1 MQGGND
7 MKNRGTGRIKR
18 KGRAAVAAAGI
29 LAVGAM
35 SVLSACGA
43 GKTSTG
49 ENSPT
54 QNEST
59 ASGGQSAKGRY
70 MEEEIILPEEIAG
83 NGLVS
88 VVQKEDKSLV
98 FCIPDKNSKARLYSL
113 DAKSEWTKG
122 EEVAVPEGIRP
133 TKMVQ
138 DENGRYYYGGFDEN
152 YIFHVWTV
160 QEDGTTREML
170 EDVFKVQEGK
180 EYGIIPDFIA
190 ALPGEN
196 FLVSQTS
203 QADVYQSDGRLRASL
218 AQDFIGMDIRIPVSV
233 SGEEYLTLSNQKLV
247 RYNLETGL
255 QTGSYDLPDKGRN
268 VWQMPVFTDDEGC
281 VYVAS
286 QTGLYRTGRDGTVWE
301 QLIDGSLNSMGRQDM
316 FMRSFFKG
324 SDNDYYGIFSTGD
337 SKLKVLH
344 YYYDETVDTV
354 PPETLTIYA
363 LRDNATVRQ
372 AASILQKNNPQV
384 KVDFRIAVEN
394 EEEEVTEDVIR
405 ALNTELLNGKGADVL
420 ILDDLPM
427 QTYKNK
433 GILADITALFEA
445 DQEDLLANV
454 RSNFTAE
461 DGKIYYMPA
470 RIEVPVIFGEPE
482 AVAAFQDIDKMAV
495 YDKTPSLFAPDIY
508 ENIINMTS
516 YACYQELFNENG
528 TVDGDV
534 LARYLAAVKSAGEK
548 GDIQV
553 SYAQAD
559 MERLMVNNTVLPR
572 GFGRQG
578 SYNIASKRCAAG
590 AEILNSIDSA
600 MLPLAA
606 AEMIDSD
613 IEPLGGIYMP
623 NVVAGINASSPN
635 RENAE
640 EFIRTL
646 FGSEV
651 QDESL
656 KDGFSVRN
664 SSLDKWAKVESEI
677 SIATSSGEGIMLSGS
692 WPVQADRG
700 KIMAIVRT
708 ASIPALLEQQIVDMI
723 VEGSKDYLNGK
734 ETVEDAVQAIENKM
748 KLYVNERE

>member
-1 MQGGND
+1 
-7 MKNRGTGRIKR
+7 MKNRGTDRIKR
-18 KGRAAVAAAGI
+18 KRRTAAAAAGI

-35 SVLSACGA
+35 SVLSACGS

-49 ENSPT
+49 EISQT

-59 ASGGQSAKGRY
+59 APGGQSAKGRY
-70 MEEEIILPEEIAG
+70 MEEEIALPEEIAD
-83 NGLVS
+83 NGLVD

-98 FCIPDKNSKARLYSL
+98 FCIPDENSKARLYSL
-113 DAKSEWTKG
+113 DSKSEWTEG
-122 EEVAVPEGIRP
+122 EAIAAPEGIRP
-133 TKMVQ
+133 AKMMQ
-138 DENGRYYYGGFDEN
+138 DENGTYYYGGFDEN
-152 YIFHVWTV
+152 YIFHIWTA
-160 QEDGTTREML
+160 QEDGTTREL
-170 EDVFKVQEGK
+170 LPDVFKVQEGK
-180 EYGIIPDFIA
+180 QYGIIPDFIA
-190 ALPGEN
+190 ALPGES

-203 QADVYQSDGRLRASL
+203 QADIYQSDGRMRASL
-218 AQDFIGMDIRIPVSV
+218 AQDFIGMDVRIPVSV
-233 SGEEYLTLSNQKLV
+233 SGEEYLTLNNQKLV
-247 RYNLETGL
+247 RYNLETGT
-255 QTGSYDLPDKGRN
+255 QTGSYDLPDKGRD
-268 VWQMPVFTDDEGC
+268 VWQMPVFTDDEGF

-324 SDNDYYGIFSTGD
+324 QDNDYYGVFSTGD

-384 KVDFRIAVEN
+384 KVDFRIAVED

-420 ILDDLPM
+420 ILDGLPM

-433 GILADITALFEA
+433 GILADITNLFEA
-445 DQEDLLANV
+445 DKEDLLANV

-470 RIEVPVIFGEPE
+470 RIDVPVIFGEPE
-482 AVAAFQDIDKMAV
+482 AVAAFQDIDEMAA

-516 YACYQELFNENG
+516 YTCYKELFNENG

-534 LARYLAAVKSAGEK
+534 LARYLTAVKSAGEK
-548 GDIQV
+548 SNVQV

-559 MERLMVNNTVLPR
+559 MERLMVNNTVLLR
-572 GFGRQG
+572 GFGRQDG
-578 SYNIASKRCAAG
+578 YNVVSKRCAAG
-590 AEILNSIDSA
+590 AEIFSSIDSA
-600 MLPLAA
+600 MLPLSA
-606 AEMIDSD
+606 AEMVNSE

-623 NVVAGINASSPN
+623 NVVAGINASSQN

-640 EFIRTL
+640 AFIKTL
-646 FGSEV
+646 FDTEV

-656 KDGFSVRN
+656 RDGFSVRS
-664 SSLDKWAKVESEI
+664 SSLDKWAKTESE
-677 SIATSSGEGIMLSGS
+677 SSVSMSSGEGIYLSGS
-692 WPVQADRG
+692 WPAQAERD

-708 ASIPALLEQQIVDMI
+708 ASIPALIDQQIVDMI
-723 VEGSKDYLNGK
+723 VDGSKDYLNGK

>member
-1 MQGGND
+1 
-7 MKNRGTGRIKR
+7 MKNRGTGWIKR
-18 KGRAAVAAAGI
+18 KGRTAVAAAGI
-29 LAVGAM
+29 LAVGVM
-35 SVLSACGA
+35 SVLSACGS
-43 GKTSTG
+43 GKTTSG
-49 ENSPT
+49 ENSQA

-59 ASGGQSAKGRY
+59 APGGQSAKGRY
-70 MEEEIILPEEIAG
+70 MEEEIALPEEIAG
-83 NGLVS
+83 NGLVG

-98 FCIPDKNSKARLYSL
+98 FCIPDENSKARLYSL
-113 DAKSEWTKG
+113 DSKSGWTEG
-122 EEVAVPEGIRP
+122 EAVTAPEGIRP
-133 TKMVQ
+133 SKMMQ
-138 DENGRYYYGGFDEN
+138 GENGRYYYGGFDED
-152 YIFHVWTV
+152 YIFHLWTT
-160 QEDGTTREML
+160 EDDGTTREL
-170 EDVFKVQEGK
+170 LSDVFKVQEGK
-180 EYGIIPDFIA
+180 DYGIIPDFIA
-190 ALPGEN
+190 ALPGES

-203 QADVYQSDGRLRASL
+203 QADIYQSDGRMRASL
-218 AQDFIGMDIRIPVSV
+218 AQDFIGMDVRIPVSV
-233 SGEEYLTLSNQKLV
+233 SGEEYLTLNNQKLV
-247 RYNLETGL
+247 RYNLETGT
-255 QTGSYDLPDKGRN
+255 QTGSYDLPDKGRD
-268 VWQMPVFTDDEGC
+268 VWQMPVFSDDEGY
-281 VYVAS
+281 VYIAS

-324 SDNDYYGIFSTGD
+324 PDNDYYGVFSTGD
-337 SKLKVLH
+337 SRLKVLH

-354 PPETLTIYA
+354 PPETLTVYA

-420 ILDDLPM
+420 ILDGLPM

-433 GILADITALFEA
+433 GILADITNLFET
-445 DQEDLLANV
+445 DNDDLLANV

-470 RIEVPVIFGEPE
+470 RIDVPVIFGEPE
-482 AVAAFQDIDKMAV
+482 AVAAFQDIDRMAA
-495 YDKTPSLFAPDIY
+495 YDKPQSLFAPDIY

-516 YACYQELFNENG
+516 YTCYKELFNENG

-534 LARYLAAVKSAGEK
+534 LARYLSAVKSAGEK
-548 GDIQV
+548 SNVQV
-553 SYAQAD
+553 SYAQSD

-590 AEILNSIDSA
+590 TEILNSIDSA

-606 AEMIDSD
+606 AEMINSE

-623 NVVAGINASSPN
+623 NVVAGINASCTN
-635 RENAE
+635 RETAE
-640 EFIRTL
+640 EFVRTL

-656 KDGFSVRN
+656 RDGFSVRN

-692 WPVQADRG
+692 WPVQADRD
-700 KIMAIVRT
+700 KILAIVRT
-708 ASIPALLEQQIVDMI
+708 ASIPALTDQQIVDMI
-723 VEGSKDYLNGK
+723 VDGSKDYLNGK
-734 ETVEDAVQAIENKM
+734 ETVEDTVQAIENKM

>member
-1 MQGGND
+1 
-7 MKNRGTGRIKR
+7 MKNRATSWIKR
-18 KGRAAVAAAGI
+18 KGRTAAAAAGI

-35 SVLSACGA
+35 SVLSACGS

-49 ENSPT
+49 ESSQT

-59 ASGGQSAKGRY
+59 APGGQLAKGRY
-70 MEEEIILPEEIAG
+70 MEEEIALPEGIEG
-83 NGLVS
+83 NGLVD
-88 VVQKEDKSLV
+88 VVQNEDGSLV
-98 FCIPDKNSKARLYSL
+98 FCIPDENSKARLYTL
-113 DAKSEWTKG
+113 DSKFNWTEG
-122 EEVAVPEGIRP
+122 EAIATPEGIRP
-133 TKMVQ
+133 TKMMRN
-138 DENGRYYYGGFDEN
+138 ENGIYYYGGFDEN
-152 YIFHVWTV
+152 YIFHIWTA
-160 QEDGTTREML
+160 QEDGTTREVL
-170 EDVFKVQEGK
+170 SDVFKVQEGK
-180 EYGIIPDFIA
+180 QYGVIPDFLAVI
-190 ALPGEN
+190 PGEG
-196 FLVSQTS
+196 FLISQTS
-203 QADVYQSDGRLRASL
+203 QADVYQSDGRLKASL

-233 SGEEYLTLSNQKLV
+233 SGEEYLTLNNQKLV
-247 RYNLETGL
+247 RYNLETGS
-255 QTGSYDLPDKGRN
+255 QTGSYDLPDKGRDI
-268 VWQMPVFTDDEGC
+268 WQMPIFTDGEGY

-324 SDNDYYGIFSTGD
+324 SDDDYYGVFSTGD

-344 YYYDETVDTV
+344 YYFDETVDTV
-354 PPETLTIYA
+354 PPETLTVYA

-420 ILDDLPM
+420 ILDGLPM
-427 QTYKNK
+427 QSYKDK
-433 GILADITALFEA
+433 GILADITSLFEA
-445 DQEDLLANV
+445 NKDDLLANV

-470 RIEVPVIFGEPE
+470 RIDVPIIFGEPE
-482 AVAAFQDIDKMAV
+482 AVAAFQNTGKMAA

-516 YACYQELFNENG
+516 YTCYKELFNENG

-534 LARYLAAVKSAGEK
+534 LARYLAAVKSAGER
-548 GDIQV
+548 GNVQV

-559 MERLMVNNTVLPR
+559 MERLKVNNTVIPR
-572 GFGRQG
+572 GFGRQDG
-578 SYNIASKRCAAG
+578 YNVVSKRCAAG
-590 AEILNSIDSA
+590 AVILNSIDSA
-600 MLPLAA
+600 MLPLSA
-606 AEMIDSD
+606 AEMVNSE
-613 IEPLGGIYMP
+613 IESLGGIYMP

-646 FGSEV
+646 FDTEV

-656 KDGFSVRN
+656 RDGFSVRS
-664 SSLDKWAKVESEI
+664 SSLDKWAKIESG
-677 SIATSSGEGIMLSGS
+677 SSVSMSAGDGIFLSGS
-692 WPVQADRG
+692 WPVQADRD

-708 ASIPALLEQQIVDMI
+708 ASIPALMDQQIIDMI
-723 VEGSKDYLNGK
+723 VEGSRDYLNGK